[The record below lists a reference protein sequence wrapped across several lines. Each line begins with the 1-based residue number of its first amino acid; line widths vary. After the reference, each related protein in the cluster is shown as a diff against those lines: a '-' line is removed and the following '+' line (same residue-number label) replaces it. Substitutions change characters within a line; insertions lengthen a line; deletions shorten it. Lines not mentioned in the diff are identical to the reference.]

1 MILESMQRTE
11 VTITDLINYI
21 NAAQPC
27 QLIRDIIGLPTI
39 SKRKEKRNDRN

>member
-11 VTITDLINYI
+11 VTITDLIYYI
-21 NAAQPC
+21 NNAQPC

-39 SKRKEKRNDRN
+39 QKRKEKNHDRN